1 MGVREEGGGRGL
13 LFTVDHNN
21 FLPCVTVTRGE
32 AGRGNTVQW
41 RPV

>member
-21 FLPCVTVTRGE
+21 FLPCVTVTRDE